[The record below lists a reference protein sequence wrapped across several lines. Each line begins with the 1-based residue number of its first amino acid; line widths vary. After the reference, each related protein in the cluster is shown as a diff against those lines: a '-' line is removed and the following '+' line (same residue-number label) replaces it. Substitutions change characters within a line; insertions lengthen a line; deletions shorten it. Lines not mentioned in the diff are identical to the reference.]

1 MPRDAVAITNLT
13 LDGAVDDPAGT
24 AINATN
30 GATIPAGGDTRG
42 LLIVVTNTFAGAKVT
57 TIKAG
62 VNPPAHRRAL
72 GDLTESQAQNDRT
85 TFVLEGGRF
94 IQDDGSIWV
103 DFEAAM
109 TGTIRALR
117 LPQGG

>member
-1 MPRDAVAITNLT
+1 MPRDAVAITSLT
-13 LDGAVDDPAGT
+13 LNGAVDDPAGT

-30 GATIPAGGDTRG
+30 GATIDAGGDTRG
-42 LLIVVTNTFAGAKVT
+42 LLVVVTNTFAGAKVT
-57 TIKAG
+57 TIQSG
-62 VNPPAHRRAL
+62 VKPPAEHASL

-85 TFVLEGGRF
+85 TFVLEGSRF
-94 IQDDGSIWV
+94 IQADGSIWV
-103 DFEAAM
+103 DFETGM